1 MGFAHRRVESYATV
15 ELTYHF
21 TDQPLSVTST
31 TALANGMFFIY
42 LDRNATSLDLT
53 VIDRAG
59 NRSETISQIISD
71 LPTVIIDHFKGDATD
86 NTYVIDT
93 IDDFIQ
99 EYIVEPYAIYKDV
112 WIDNSYMYSDWSLKA
127 ITNRYGLL
135 MDIMNRNGPQVV
147 IQLYKIFIKIKM
159 V

>member
-1 MGFAHRRVESYATV
+1 
-15 ELTYHF
+15 
-21 TDQPLSVTST
+21 VTST

-86 NTYVIDT
+86 NTYNIDT
-93 IDDFIQ
+93 IDDFVQ

-112 WIDNSYMYSDWSLKA
+112 W
-127 ITNRYGLL
+127 
-135 MDIMNRNGPQVV
+135 
-147 IQLYKIFIKIKM
+147 
-159 V
+159 